1 MYNRLHLLVGTHA
14 TLMGQKKTKR
24 AKNQQQQ
31 TNNTEQHQLLRVD
44 SRLII
49 KKSRFSTIVVSMEP
63 SSSFYLNTHHAAT
76 DVASAPSS
84 LAVPLPQWVVDFHQ
98 FRKSL
103 FLRTVEPIIEYL
115 LGPAQDEQE
124 TYVSQD
130 FPNGRRRLG
139 LLPHYVQDINVYRE
153 TSMSFATLVMLFT
166 IMTCVLLIFLSCF
179 YHNQK
184 TSPLFASPRR
194 HRLPKLVP
202 PPLPVDGTFSWIKVC
217 FYMSDEEV
225 GKNNCKK
232 GHWIGLSGFMC
243 FHFVN
248 IYLFSMLRYL
258 FLN

>member
-1 MYNRLHLLVGTHA
+1 MSIPTVGP
-14 TLMGQKKTKR
+14 L
-24 AKNQQQQ
+24 
-31 TNNTEQHQLLRVD
+31 
-44 SRLII
+44 
-49 KKSRFSTIVVSMEP
+49 
-63 SSSFYLNTHHAAT
+63 SSFHLSSTTYASSTQVTAT
-76 DVASAPSS
+76 QTSL

-115 LGPAQDEQE
+115 LGPADEEQDIFIPQQHVQDE
-124 TYVSQD
+124 
-130 FPNGRRRLG
+130 GRRRLG
-139 LLPHYVQDINVYRE
+139 LLPHYVQDINVFRE

-225 GKNNCKK
+225 SQS
-232 GHWIGLSGFMC
+232 I
-243 FHFVN
+243 
-248 IYLFSMLRYL
+248 
-258 FLN
+258 